1 MQRFKALVLRYADVD
16 QLGFLKYYTKL
27 GDCIIHLAEQGVLS
41 ADTISVLG
49 RYIAGLE
56 MGNGQAATEAIKV
69 WQRASSVSTLK
80 SFLRGPHR

>member
-1 MQRFKALVLRYADVD
+1 M
-16 QLGFLKYYTKL
+16 GFLKYYSKL

-56 MGNGQAATEAIKV
+56 MGNGQAATEAIKTMAARK
-69 WQRASSVSTLK
+69 QRLYTEELSAWAAPLK
-80 SFLRGPHR
+80 IMARALCK